1 MQNIRFAILG
11 AGGIAVKF
19 KKAVDLTEGAE
30 VIAVGSKSADRAAAF
45 AEKNNIPLWYSS
57 YEEMLA
63 NPDIDAVY
71 IATTHNFHLENI
83 RACIAAGKH
92 ILCEKP
98 MVLAE
103 SDAAE
108 AFALAAEKGVF
119 LMEAMWS
126 KFLPHLCRVKQW
138 ITEGRIGKI
147 ESIRAAIGFP
157 GNGKFE
163 TRLYNPE
170 LAGGGLYDIGVYPL
184 QIVSWLVGEPV
195 LDCKAF
201 WRKHPVTGVDENV
214 SVLLRYPSCDASVQ
228 CLISC
233 FVNELM
239 VINGTAGSIEIPV
252 THRGNTCTL
261 FDAGGRET
269 EHFTCTYE
277 NGFVWEVEETVRCIR
292 EGKLTSDRVTPEAT
306 IECARLFD
314 VILRET
320 PGLEQNK
327 GCE

>member
-1 MQNIRFAILG
+1 MKTIRFAILG

-19 KKAVDLTEGAE
+19 KNAVDLTEGAE
-30 VIAVGSKSADRAAAF
+30 VIAVGSKSAERAAAF
-45 AEKNNIPLWYSS
+45 AGKNGIPLWYGS
-57 YEEMLA
+57 YDEMLA

-71 IATTHNFHLENI
+71 IATTHNFHMENL

-98 MVLAE
+98 MVLTEA
-103 SDAAE
+103 DARE
-108 AFALAAEKGVF
+108 AFAMAAEKGVF

-126 KFLPHLCRVKQW
+126 KFLPHLCRAKEW

-157 GNGKFE
+157 GGGNFE
-163 TRLYNPE
+163 TRIYNPS

-184 QIVSWLVGEPV
+184 QIVSWMVGEPV
-195 LDCKAF
+195 QEARAF

-228 CLISC
+228 CLITC

-252 THRGNTCTL
+252 THRGNTCKL
-261 FDAGGRET
+261 FDGSGTET
-269 EHFTCTYE
+269 ECFTCTYE
-277 NGFVWEVEETVRCIR
+277 NGFTWEVEETVRCIR
-292 EGKLTSDRVTPEAT
+292 EGKLTSAVITPEAT

-314 VILRET
+314 QILREN
-320 PGLEQNK
+320 PGMEQ
-327 GCE
+327 